1 MLQYTQDGKSS
12 FYGRG
17 KKHIFFSFKNNYFK
31 NLMFHI
37 FKNIQ
42 RRILLLLFFLGELID
57 GFFVQE
63 VVVGGVISFYK
74 YFYQ

>member
-1 MLQYTQDGKSS
+1 MERVL
-12 FYGRG
+12 FMEEG

-42 RRILLLLFFLGELID
+42 RRILLLLFLGELIE

>member
-1 MLQYTQDGKSS
+1 MLHYTQDGKSS

-42 RRILLLLFFLGELID
+42 RRILLLLFLGELIE